1 MLSILKKTDDGLVT
15 VNELSNG
22 SWICAVDPDTEELAR
37 LHELG
42 VPESFITSSLDVDER
57 ARTDKEDGATL
68 IVLRVPYDCGPSA
81 DVRYKTVTLGIVLVN
96 EYLVT
101 ICKYQIAVL
110 DSLIQ
115 SRMRVVS
122 TAKRNRLILHIL
134 LVTAQSYLNDL
145 RRINSAV
152 ETIEHQLQRSLKNE
166 EVLQLLAY
174 QKSLVYFTTGLKS
187 NELMM
192 HRLQRN
198 HLFEMYPDDQELLD
212 DVLTENTQ
220 ATEMTA
226 ISSNILSQMMDA
238 YASIISNN
246 LNVVMKFLASAT
258 IVLSFPTIVA
268 SIYGMNV
275 TLPGAK
281 SPVAF
286 FVVMGAAFCLS
297 LLVAVIFWR
306 RKWF

>member
-1 MLSILKKTDDGLVT
+1 MISILKKTNDGLVK
-15 VNELSNG
+15 VEEPVGG
-22 SWICAVDPDTEELAR
+22 SWICAIDPNASEIAR
-37 LHELG
+37 LQSFG
-42 VPESFITSSLDVDER
+42 VPQSFITSSLDVDER
-57 ARTDKEDGATL
+57 ARTDKEDDATL
-68 IVLRVPYDCGPSA
+68 IVLRVPYDCGPTA
-81 DVRYKTVTLGIVLVN
+81 DVRFRTVTLGMVLVG

-101 ICKYQIAVL
+101 ICKFNTEVL
-110 DSLIQ
+110 DKIQ

-134 LVTAQSYLNDL
+134 LKTAQGYLNNL
-145 RRINSAV
+145 RLINVATD
-152 ETIEHQLQRSLKNE
+152 EIERKLQRSLQNE

-192 HRLQRN
+192 QRLQRN
-198 HLFEMYPDDQELLD
+198 HLFEMYPDDHDLLE

-220 ATEMTA
+220 AAEMTA
-226 ISSNILSQMMDA
+226 ISSNILAQMMDA

-246 LNVVMKFLASAT
+246 LNVVMKLLASTT

-275 TLPGAK
+275 ALPGAK
-281 SPVAF
+281 NPVAF
-286 FVVMGAAFCLS
+286 FFVMGTALLLS
-297 LLVAVIFWR
+297 VAVAVLFWK